1 MTGRSRS
8 ARATRTCSRAVPD
21 DIWHFHDSHAAQ
33 LLISQDAHPRRASN
47 SASRTRNRH
56 VAAARCPAS
65 SQICASTRS
74 SGTRAGSAADAA
86 TSAGGETAAKIEPDL
101 SESNIHLTL
110 DFGSDI
116 FAAPRRR
123 QRPPRRSPYLSLRNR
138 LVAI

>member
-8 ARATRTCSRAVPD
+8 ARATRTCSRAVPE
-21 DIWHFHDSHAAQ
+21 DIWHFHDSHCAQ
-33 LLISQDAHPRRASN
+33 DPISHDAQPRRASK

-65 SQICASTRS
+65 SQICASSRS
-74 SGTRAGSAADAA
+74 SGTRAGSAGDAA
-86 TSAGGETAAKIEPDL
+86 TSAGGETAANTEPRL

-110 DFGSDI
+110 DRRSDI
-116 FAAPRRR
+116 SPRHDADSG
-123 QRPPRRSPYLSLRNR
+123 PATFPYLNLRNR